1 MSSILDEPQ
10 TNALSSAEVASIEL
24 CERLCDLDD
33 NQLLEAIEDLDRDS
47 SDENE
52 APPAS

>member
-10 TNALSSAEVASIEL
+10 TSALTDSEAESMEL

-33 NQLLEAIEDLDRDS
+33 TQLLEAIEELDREPT
-47 SDENE
+47 DEGE